1 MWETLLMASAT
12 KALGRTVRSTQPF
25 TTEAVRITGS
35 FYHLLLHVHNNIPG
49 QRSLAGC
56 SPWGS
61 KKSDMTE
68 VTEQARR
75 HIVPCIGGGVKG
87 SYMGTP

>member
-1 MWETLLMASAT
+1 MVTHSNILAW
-12 KALGRTVRSTQPF
+12 R
-25 TTEAVRITGS
+25 
-35 FYHLLLHVHNNIPG
+35 IPG

-87 SYMGTP
+87 SYMGTLQAPK

>member
-1 MWETLLMASAT
+1 MQEMQETRVGPLGQEDSLKEEMASHSSILAW
-12 KALGRTVRSTQPF
+12 R
-25 TTEAVRITGS
+25 
-35 FYHLLLHVHNNIPG
+35 IPG
-49 QRSLAGC
+49 QRNLAVY

-75 HIVPCIGGGVKG
+75 HIVLCIGGGVKG
-87 SYMGTP
+87 SYMGTLQAPK